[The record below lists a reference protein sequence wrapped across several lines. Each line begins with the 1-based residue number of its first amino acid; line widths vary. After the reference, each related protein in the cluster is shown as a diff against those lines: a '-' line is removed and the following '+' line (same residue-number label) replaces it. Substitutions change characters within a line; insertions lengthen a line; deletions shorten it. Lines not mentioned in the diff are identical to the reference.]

1 MNKLVLAAKISKY
14 IGLTKLCYFLNRN
27 KKRVVAYHNVIP
39 DEIWDNTFH
48 LSHSMRLSS
57 FKKQVEV
64 LQKRFPIDLDIDNK
78 KTAVITFD
86 DGYMNQCTVA
96 SKYMDEKNI
105 KGYFFCVGSLINEKR
120 IFPIDLIQF
129 WVSYVKGGRY
139 KIIENIDVLISDN
152 RKKSFDELENLFVTN
167 KISVENLLRRLNE
180 LVSFESLIEK
190 NKEMYILRFQGI
202 ETKMIEQM
210 QRKGHKIGAHSYNHK
225 RLVTLSKSELE
236 EDIKICS
243 ELRESIY
250 NTDIFCYPFGDIKDI
265 NEAVIDNLKKY
276 KFKKAFAY
284 RNSPLKDG
292 QYNDYFLPRIFLHD
306 TDDEDLIDFT
316 LSGAKHFIRFLRL
329 LP

>member
-1 MNKLVLAAKISKY
+1 M
-14 IGLTKLCYFLNRN
+14 
-27 KKRVVAYHNVIP
+27 KK
-39 DEIWDNTFH
+39 EF
-48 LSHSMRLSS
+48 
-57 FKKQVEV
+57 
-64 LQKRFPIDLDIDNK
+64 
-78 KTAVITFD
+78 
-86 DGYMNQCTVA
+86 
-96 SKYMDEKNI
+96 
-105 KGYFFCVGSLINEKR
+105 
-120 IFPIDLIQF
+120 FPIDLIQF

-152 RKKSFDELENLFVTN
+152 RKKSFDELEDLFVTN

-190 NKEMYILRFQGI
+190 NREMYVLRFQGI

-210 QRKGHKIGAHSYNHK
+210 QKKGHKIGAHSYNHK

-236 EDIKICS
+236 QDIKKCS